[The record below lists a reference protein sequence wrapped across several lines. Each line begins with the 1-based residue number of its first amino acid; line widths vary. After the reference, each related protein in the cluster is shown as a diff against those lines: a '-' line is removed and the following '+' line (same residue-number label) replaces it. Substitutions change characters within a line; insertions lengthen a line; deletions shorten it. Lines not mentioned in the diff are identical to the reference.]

1 MNADAEKEIDRLLNM
16 LIHPS
21 TARPIIIAAMQFAYA
36 DAARVCKEEKLV
48 DHGGSACGITYD
60 LAIYHCTQAIEQRA
74 KE

>member
-36 DAARVCKEEKLV
+36 DAARVCVEMEEPDDMSYYTYKWKLA
-48 DHGGSACGITYD
+48 S
-60 LAIYHCTQAIEQRA
+60 LIEQRA
-74 KE
+74 KHDPKT